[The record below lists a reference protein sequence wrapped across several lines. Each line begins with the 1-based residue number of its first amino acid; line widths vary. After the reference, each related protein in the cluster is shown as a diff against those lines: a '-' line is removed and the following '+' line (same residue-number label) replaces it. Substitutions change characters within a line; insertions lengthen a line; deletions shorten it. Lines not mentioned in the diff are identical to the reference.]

1 VDRRLSHA
9 LAPHEHGPG
18 PDGGTGPFV
27 RLPTFAGGHYD
38 CPAVKDWN
46 PQPDFGMAPALAT
59 EIRVAPTD
67 RKLFPIL
74 DKVLDDRR
82 LDRADGITLFE
93 STDLLAIGALADY
106 ANRRKNGDRVFL
118 CANQHL
124 NPTNVCI
131 LRATCVF
138 CSFARKPKEDGA
150 YTMSLE
156 EAFHEASL
164 ARDTPV
170 REFHIVGGLHPKLRL
185 SYYED
190 LIRGL
195 RERHPGVEVKA
206 LTAVEIA
213 HLARIEKTTV
223 EDVLERLRAA
233 GLDTL
238 PGGGAEVFSTG
249 VRATIAERKLAAD
262 EWLDVHRRAHA
273 VGIRS
278 NCTMLYGHVESMAD
292 RVDHLEMLRSLQD
305 ETGGFLAYIPLAYH
319 PDNNE
324 LGTSL
329 GREGTATTGFDDLK
343 NLAVSRLYLDNI
355 DHIKTHWIMNTP
367 KVSQIALHFGVDDL
381 EGTVRRERIYHE
393 AGAPTPEGL
402 SFAEIVRLIKDA
414 GKRPVERN
422 VHYQEVRS
430 W

>member
-1 VDRRLSHA
+1 MNAA
-9 LAPHEHGPG
+9 LAGLAEKYDSTLQHE
-18 PDGGTGPFV
+18 DGL
-27 RLPTFAGGHYD
+27 R
-38 CPAVKDWN
+38 
-46 PQPDFGMAPALAT
+46 AP
-59 EIRVAPTD
+59 PSD
-67 RKLFPIL
+67 RGLFPIA
-74 DKVLDDRR
+74 DKVLSGRR
-82 LDRADGITLFE
+82 LTRQDALVLYATH
-93 STDLLAIGALADY
+93 DLLGLGALADWS
-106 ANRRKNGDRVFL
+106 NRRQNGDRVFV

-131 LRATCVF
+131 LRATCTF
-138 CSFARKPKEDGA
+138 CSFARTPREDGA

-164 ARDTPV
+164 ASDTPV

-185 SYYED
+185 SYYEE

-195 RERHPGVEVKA
+195 KERHPGVEIKA

-223 EDVLERLRAA
+223 EEVLIRLRQA
-233 GLDTL
+233 GLQTM
-238 PGGGAEVFSTG
+238 PGGGAEVFAKG
-249 VRATIAERKLAAD
+249 VRATIAQRKLAAE

-273 VGIRS
+273 LGIRT
-278 NCTMLYGHVESMAD
+278 NCTMLYGHVESLED
-292 RVDHLEMLRSLQD
+292 RVDHLDMLRQLQD
-305 ETGGFLAYIPLAYH
+305 ETGGFLTYIPLAYH

-324 LGTSL
+324 LGEEL
-329 GREGTATTGFDDLK
+329 GRTGTATTGFDDLK
-343 NLAVSRLYLDNI
+343 NLAIGRLFLDNI
-355 DHIKTHWIMNTP
+355 RHIKTHWIMNTA

-393 AGAPTPEGL
+393 AGAHTPEGMT
-402 SFAEIVRLIKDA
+402 FAEIIRLVKDA

-422 VHYQEVRS
+422 VYYEELRS